1 MSKIELTDE
10 ELEKMEPEAIEL
22 ALEEMQNVSGGAL
35 KEMTAQHEKTLR
47 YLINKWKK
55 KGDSYEY
62 TKEHIIIGEP
72 EEFIE
77 EILEW
82 VDEIYG
88 VMRVRAI
95 KSPNPRPISVEITP
109 PQ

>member
-1 MSKIELTDE
+1 MSKIELTDK

-22 ALEEMQNVSGGAL
+22 ALEEMRNVSGGAL
-35 KEMTAQHEKTLR
+35 KQMTAQHEKTLR
-47 YLINKWKK
+47 YLINKWKR

-88 VMRVRAI
+88 VMRVKAI
-95 KSPNPRPISVEITP
+95 KCPNPRPISVEITP